1 MKAVSQSKA
10 KVQSQRIMWT
20 NDGVRGGKTSMAIL
34 VEWLSN
40 EANYNRW
47 KGGDKQSGMTK
58 GKLADGIRQLMI
70 DNGIRHRK
78 AKDIIQKISV
88 IESSYRD
95 ARDWLEN
102 TGQGVV
108 DEDSIRKEITR
119 RCTYFYELDDVMRD
133 RPSSQALTT
142 SDDVDI
148 NNDESSNTEFDD
160 DDNDNYSL
168 PKDNT
173 NKKIK
178 RKATKT
184 KLDEWAVLEARTFQ
198 LKEQEMKQKKD
209 EHEAKQYLD
218 ERRFAIEERQAQLNI
233 RLLEIKREEAEMEL
247 RVKKV
252 DMRKRLKT
260 QGWTTQEIDEAC
272 PMD

>member
-1 MKAVSQSKA
+1 
-10 KVQSQRIMWT
+10 
-20 NDGVRGGKTSMAIL
+20 
-34 VEWLSN
+34 
-40 EANYNRW
+40 
-47 KGGDKQSGMTK
+47 
-58 GKLADGIRQLMI
+58 
-70 DNGIRHRK
+70 
-78 AKDIIQKISV
+78 
-88 IESSYRD
+88 
-95 ARDWLEN
+95 
-102 TGQGVV
+102 
-108 DEDSIRKEITR
+108 
-119 RCTYFYELDDVMRD
+119 MRD
-133 RPSSQALTT
+133 RPSSQALAT

-173 NKKIK
+173 NKIIK

-198 LKEQEMKQKKD
+198 LKEQEMKQKKMSI
-209 EHEAKQYLD
+209 AKQYLD

-247 RVKKV
+247 HVKKV

-260 QGWTTQEIDEAC
+260 QGWTAQEIDEAC